1 MTVAVD
7 VLMHGYRISWT
18 NKSDLGAIEGIFDV
32 EFELYGEVFTII
44 KGVTRSCITNHKF
57 RDYRHQKEAP
67 THQIMVDNVK
77 TTLQCP
83 MFAMIAID

>member
-7 VLMHGYRISWT
+7 VLMHRYGISWT
-18 NKSDLGAIEGIFDV
+18 NKSNLGAIEGIFDV
-32 EFELYGEVFTII
+32 KFELYGEVFPVI
-44 KGVTRSCITNHKF
+44 KGVTRSFIPNHKF

-67 THQIMVDNVK
+67 KQQIMVDKVI

-83 MFAMIAID
+83 IFAMIAID